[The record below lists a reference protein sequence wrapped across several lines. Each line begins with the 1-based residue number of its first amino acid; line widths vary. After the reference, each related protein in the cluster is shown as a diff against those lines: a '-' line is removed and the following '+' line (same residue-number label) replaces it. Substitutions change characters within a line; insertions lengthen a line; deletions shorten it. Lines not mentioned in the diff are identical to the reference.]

1 MTPSDKSI
9 DQMDAILRR
18 AMRAKPGAATPEC
31 ADAESL
37 AAYSDR
43 SLAAA
48 ERERLEVHFADCMR
62 CQLLLSDIAR
72 AEESARSAKA
82 AGAVPWYRRWQVAI
96 PAFAVAALVA
106 FVAIRRPAN
115 EAQERD
121 QLVAMAE
128 KQAAPREDFASQVPP
143 AVPAPAPAAPA
154 SNGIA
159 MNEPKAATAPRAEAV
174 AGGAISR
181 MESAAAPAA
190 REMTAKAA
198 APAAAGG
205 AMSASGAATSNERV
219 HAMISPPD
227 RSVTWVVGANGM
239 IRRISPHGTLVM
251 QSGVSTEL
259 VAGAAPSSSVCWVVG
274 QKGTIVRTIDGE
286 HWQSVIAP
294 TTDDLRAVTA
304 SSADEATITTVD
316 GKSFATSDGGVS
328 WHSK

>member
-9 DQMDAILRR
+9 DQIDAVLRR

-72 AEESARSAKA
+72 ADESARSTKA

-96 PAFAVAALVA
+96 PAFAVAALVV
-106 FVAIRRPAN
+106 FIAIRRPAN
-115 EAQERD
+115 EGQERD

-128 KQAAPREDFASQVPP
+128 KQAVPREDFRIASASAS
-143 AVPAPAPAAPA
+143 AVPAAPA
-154 SNGIA
+154 SNEIA
-159 MNEPKAATAPRAEAV
+159 MNEPKTVTAPRAEAV
-174 AGGAISR
+174 GGAINR

-190 REMTAKAA
+190 GEMTAKAM
-198 APAAAGG
+198 APQGAGG
-205 AMSASGAATSNERV
+205 AVSAMSAGDAAGAGGRV
-219 HAMISPPD
+219 IVTISPPD

-239 IRRISPHGTLVM
+239 IRRVSPQGTLVM

-259 VAGAAPSSSVCWVVG
+259 VAGAAPSATVCWVVG
-274 QKGTIVRTIDGE
+274 RSGTIVRTTDGE
-286 HWQSVIAP
+286 HW
-294 TTDDLRAVTA
+294 AVRRG
-304 SSADEATITTVD
+304 ADR
-316 GKSFATSDGGVS
+316 
-328 WHSK
+328 